1 LGKRGKCTPS
11 INVDNSELSIKLG
24 RPALWIS
31 RMRKRFG
38 LPVLEQYP
46 ECYETFLR
54 KVRDLRNMG
63 VSEEKLGALWD
74 VERKIIAIL
83 HLDLGGGE
91 LSLIEGCSVEADP
104 DHRLLLSN
112 ADLEVPLTALDLQ
125 TGLDFQVRP
134 PELFEG
140 KEMGEDAL
148 RLLREYRKLLKSMQE
163 TICRERKILTEGLRW
178 QKSVG
183 LDLVR

>member
-1 LGKRGKCTPS
+1 M
-11 INVDNSELSIKLG
+11 NQVELSEKLG

-46 ECYETFLR
+46 ECYEAFIR
-54 KVRDLRNMG
+54 KVRDLRNLG
-63 VSEEKLGALWD
+63 VSEERLGALWD
-74 VERKIIAIL
+74 VERKIITIL

-112 ADLEVPLTALDLQ
+112 ADLGVPLMALDLQ
-125 TGLDFQVRP
+125 AGLDFQVRP
-134 PELFEG
+134 KELFEG

-148 RLLREYRKLLKSMQE
+148 RLLREYRKLRQGIRE
-163 TICRERKILTEGLRW
+163 TIGNERKVLRDSLRW
-178 QKSVG
+178 EKKVG
-183 LDLVR
+183 LGILPRAGVTAR